1 MHNVNMHDRLTVLC
15 ITVHEPHFLFCM
27 IVFVHAVFQEMLI
40 SPALL
45 DFLEQ
50 AIEPIPVEMVGTAT
64 SKASKA
70 GGCLFNRSAPKY

>member
-1 MHNVNMHDRLTVLC
+1 
-15 ITVHEPHFLFCM
+15 M

>member
-1 MHNVNMHDRLTVLC
+1 
-15 ITVHEPHFLFCM
+15 
-27 IVFVHAVFQEMLI
+27 MLI

-50 AIEPIPVEMVGTAT
+50 AIEPIPAVIPLAGTGI

-70 GGCLFNRSAPKY
+70 GGWFQLWQVADTLTMAFKQPLMFYI